1 MIEESLRQFREA
13 MNHLGIRPPAD
24 IKADGQLHRFCNS
37 DKHRDQSAW
46 YVFYADGIPGGSF
59 GDWRLGLKKNWHLKL
74 NRPFN
79 DLERT
84 DYQKKIIQIQKV
96 HETVDTQQALEAAK
110 DAERVWEQAKEPLP
124 NHPYLH
130 KKGIQAHGI
139 REYKG
144 QLVIPIQKGQTLQS
158 LQWIQADGT
167 KRFLK
172 DGRVQ
177 GGYFRLV
184 GSREEDIICL
194 CEGYATGASLF
205 EATGYTVVV
214 AFHAG
219 NLQSVVQSIR
229 EQHPHQRLIICAD
242 DDQSTPGNPGLS
254 LAQEVAHLVGGFLAV
269 PEFGAERPPKVSD
282 FNDLH
287 QMAGLKAVREIL
299 DRVLEAPTATVGFAN
314 PSMQK
319 RRYLTTSRQMEPE
332 SQDWIWPEW
341 LSVGDLHIL
350 AGAPGTGKTT
360 LALNI
365 AATIS
370 RGASWPDGSVCK
382 PGHVLIWSTED
393 HHRKTLLPCL
403 LAHHHDR
410 DRVHFINLEI
420 ESDNPQEKPQ
430 FFDPARDLVKIEQE
444 ALALGEVRLI
454 IIDPIVDAVD
464 ADSHKNAEVRRALW
478 SVMGLARH
486 LNAAVLGISHFS
498 KGLSGHAGYKPLE
511 WVTGS
516 MAFGAFARSVW
527 LTVEETDFEGKVID
541 RLLIRAKSNLVGQ
554 SPCCGYKYSL
564 ENTQIL
570 AHEPIMTR
578 SMLWKEPILGAAQ
591 QALIRATNQGF
602 AEEHSALEEAMDFL
616 KGLLSEG
623 PMAKKD
629 IDLQAEQS
637 GVSAITIRRAQK
649 ALGIQPLHKGYGT
662 GSVWMWALPSK
673 MIKAIKDAPGGE
685 ESTFKNQ
692 DEQLS
697 DLIRC
702 HPERVEGCK
711 RSDILAHAEP
721 EDYEDLKDPEVL
733 KTFAQALKEAGKIKP
748 SSPHVSE
755 IGIAG

>member
-13 MNHLGIRPPAD
+13 MNHLGIQPPAD

-59 GDWRLGLKKNWHLKL
+59 GDWRLGLKQNWHLKL

-79 DLERT
+79 DLEQT
-84 DYQKKIIQIQKV
+84 DYQKKIIQIQQV
-96 HETVDTQQALEAAK
+96 HEMVDTQRALEASK
-110 DAERVWEQAKEPLP
+110 DAQRLWNQAKEPLP
-124 NHPYLH
+124 NHPYLRQ
-130 KKGIQAHGI
+130 KGIQAHGI

-144 QLVIPIQKGQTLQS
+144 QLVIPIQRGQTLQS

-172 DGRVQ
+172 GGRVE
-177 GGYFRLV
+177 GGYFRLL
-184 GSREEDIICL
+184 GSREEDIICV

-205 EATGYTVVV
+205 EATGYAVVV

-219 NLQSVVQSIR
+219 NLQSVAQSIR
-229 EQHPHQRLIICAD
+229 EQYPHHRLIICAD

-269 PEFGAERPPKVSD
+269 PEFGAKRPPKASD

-287 QMAGLKAVREIL
+287 QVAGLKAICTLL
-299 DRVLEAPTATVGFAN
+299 DRVLQAPLVRAAK
-314 PSMQK
+314 PSTSK
-319 RRYLTTSRQMEPE
+319 RRYLTTSREMEPE

-341 LSVGDLHIL
+341 LSVGDFHIL
-350 AGAPGTGKTT
+350 AGTPGTGKSTI
-360 LALNI
+360 ALNL

-370 RGASWPDGSVCK
+370 RGASWPDGGVCK
-382 PGHVLIWSTED
+382 PGHVLIWSSED
-393 HHRKTLLPCL
+393 HHKKVLLPSL
-403 LAHHHDR
+403 LALHHDR
-410 DRVHFINLEI
+410 DRVHFINLEV
-420 ESDNPQEKPQ
+420 ESDNPREKPQ
-430 FFDPARDLVKIEQE
+430 FFDPARDLPKIEQE
-444 ALALGEVRLI
+444 ALACGDIRLI
-454 IIDPIVDAVD
+454 IIDPIIDAINAD
-464 ADSHKNAEVRRALW
+464 AHKNSDVRRALW

-527 LTVEETDFEGKVID
+527 LTVEETDFEGKVTD

-564 ENTQIL
+564 ESTQVL
-570 AHEPIMTR
+570 AHEPIITR
-578 SMLWKEPILGAAQ
+578 SMLWKEPILGPAQ

-602 AEEHSALEEAMDFL
+602 AEENSALEEAMDFL
-616 KGLLSEG
+616 KGLLAG
-623 PMAKKD
+623 GAMAKKD
-629 IDLQAEQS
+629 IDVQAEQS
-637 GVSAITIRRAQK
+637 GFSAITIRRAQK

-662 GSVWMWALPSK
+662 GSVWTWALPSK

-685 ESTFKNQ
+685 ESTFKNE

-697 DLIRC
+697 DLARC
-702 HPERVEGCK
+702 HPEIVEGCK

-721 EDYEDLKDPEVL
+721 EDYEDLKNPEVL
-733 KTFAQALKEAGKIKP
+733 KVFAGALKDAGKIK
-748 SSPHVSE
+748 SCSPNGSD
-755 IGIAG
+755 IGTIG

>member
-1 MIEESLRQFREA
+1 MMDSLVQFREA
-13 MNHLGIRPPAD
+13 MQTAGIRPPSE
-24 IKADGQLHRFCNS
+24 IKTDGQLHRFCSS

-59 GDWRLGLKKNWHLKL
+59 GDWRLGVKQSWHLKL

-79 DLERT
+79 DLEQT
-84 DYQKKIIQIQKV
+84 DYQKKIIQIQQV

-110 DAERVWEQAKEPLP
+110 DAERLWQQAKEPLP

-144 QLVIPIQKGQTLQS
+144 QLVIPIEKGQTLQS

-172 DGRVQ
+172 GGRVQ

-184 GSREEDIICL
+184 GSCEEDIICV

-219 NLQSVVQSIR
+219 NLQSVAQSIR
-229 EQHPHQRLIICAD
+229 EQYPHHRLIICAD

-269 PEFGAERPPKVSD
+269 PEFGVERPPKASD

-287 QMAGLKAVREIL
+287 QVAGLNAICSIL
-299 DRVLEAPTATVGFAN
+299 DRVLQAPLVTAAK
-314 PSMQK
+314 PSTSK

-382 PGHVLIWSTED
+382 PAHVLIWSSED
-393 HHRKTLLPCL
+393 HHKKTLLPCL
-403 LAHHHDR
+403 LAHHHNR

-478 SVMGLARH
+478 PVMGLARH

-498 KGLSGHAGYKPLE
+498 KGLSGHTGFKPLE

-527 LTVEETDFEGKVID
+527 LTVEKTDFEGKVID
-541 RLLIRAKSNLVGQ
+541 RLLIRTKSNLTGY
-554 SPCCGYKYSL
+554 SPSCGYGYSL
-564 ENTQIL
+564 ESTKL
-570 AHEPIMTR
+570 TDYEGMMTR
-578 SMLWKEPILGAAQ
+578 VMLWKEPVLGAAE
-591 QALIRATNQGF
+591 QALRQATNQGF
-602 AEEHSALEEAMDFL
+602 SEERSALEEAMDFL
-616 KGLLSEG
+616 KGLLAEG

-629 IDLQAEQS
+629 IDLKAEQS
-637 GVSAITIRRAQK
+637 GFSAMTIRRAQK
-649 ALGIQPLHKGYGT
+649 ALEIQPLHEGYGT
-662 GSVWMWALPSK
+662 GSVWKWALPSK
-673 MIKAIKDAPGGE
+673 IIKGIKEAPGRE
-685 ESTFKNQ
+685 ESTFKSK

-697 DLIRC
+697 NLVRTY
-702 HPERVEGCK
+702 PEIVEGCK

-721 EDYEDLKDPEVL
+721 EDYEDLKDLEVL
-733 KTFAQALKEAGKIKP
+733 KTFAQALKEAGKI
-748 SSPHVSE
+748 SPHVSE
-755 IGIAG
+755 IGPSG